1 MSNGGANIDLLFRN
15 GLKDFEVLPPVGV
28 WAKIFPAIRRK
39 QRPFVLLRY
48 AAVIVVILS
57 VSLLA
62 YKWSNEVTITLQ
74 NQNNVLAGEAV
85 KTDNGGTVARFSP
98 IKAKR
103 TSKGIVN
110 GTNELKPVADV
121 IPTEPAQAQSGNFPQ
136 EEYLSNKS
144 TFRPDWNLNFKSS
157 LNRVLKSDYQSTGS
171 KSDTYNILKELPY
184 QQSKDKTGRW
194 SLTALVSPTYYLR
207 PELDNS
213 SVSKQINSSEQSR
226 ISYSGGVS
234 FAYRISRKLSIQSGL
249 YYSSIGNEINGI
261 SSFSGFHSYDYTK
274 GDHNFEVLTSDGLIY
289 TNNADVF
296 LIDNTGN
303 RVQTIYTRDVF
314 DPSKAN
320 LSYVDN
326 TLYQN
331 FSYLEMPVFLRY
343 KLIDRTIDFNVIGGL
358 SYNLLVNNTVNA
370 HVSGNSYSVGKTAGL
385 NPFMVTSSFGMGME
399 YNISD
404 KFSLNLEPT
413 FRYYLNPFSVIQGPR
428 THPYS
433 FGIFSGISYKF

>member
-62 YKWSNEVTITLQ
+62 YKWSSEVTITLQ
-74 NQNNVLAGEAV
+74 NQNPSLANESV
-85 KTDNGGTVARFSP
+85 KTQNSRPSGIGA
-98 IKAKR
+98 IKSGKS
-103 TSKGIVN
+103 SKGIVN
-110 GTNELKPVADV
+110 VTGNQAPIADAILNPPVETQ
-121 IPTEPAQAQSGNFPQ
+121 TENFGEGESANGNNLF
-136 EEYLSNKS
+136 K
-144 TFRPDWNLNFKSS
+144 PDWGFGLKRSLTQVLKFDYKSS
-157 LNRVLKSDYQSTGS
+157 GS
-171 KSDTYNILKELPY
+171 KSVRSDALKEMPY
-184 QQSKDKTGRW
+184 EQTKDKTGRW

-207 PELDNS
+207 PELENS
-213 SVSKQINSSEQSR
+213 NLAKQINSSEQSR

-261 SSFSGFHSYDYTK
+261 SSFSGFRGYDYTK

-289 TNNADVF
+289 TDNADVF
-296 LIDNTGN
+296 LVDNSGN
-303 RVQTIYTRDVF
+303 RVLTKYTRDIF

-343 KLIDRTIDFNVIGGL
+343 KLIDFNVIGGL

-399 YNISD
+399 YSISD

-413 FRYYLNPFSVIQGPR
+413 FRYYLNPFSLIQGPR

>member
-1 MSNGGANIDLLFRN
+1 MDNGGANIDLLFRN
-15 GLKDFEVLPPVGV
+15 GLKDFEVLPPVGI

-39 QRPFVLLRY
+39 QRPLVLLRY
-48 AAVIVVILS
+48 AAVVVVILS

-62 YKWSNEVTITLQ
+62 YKWSNEVTLTLQ
-74 NQNNVLAGEAV
+74 NHYSDLAGEPVNVQDNRSLASNQS
-85 KTDNGGTVARFSP
+85 KTTNKGSKKIFNGKINNSAIADADFIPPDENEIANDSDGTVSLENI
-98 IKAKR
+98 IKPGWRPLNLQKAI
-103 TSKGIVN
+103 TGIT
-110 GTNELKPVADV
+110 G
-121 IPTEPAQAQSGNFPQ
+121 SG
-136 EEYLSNKS
+136 
-144 TFRPDWNLNFKSS
+144 
-157 LNRVLKSDYQSTGS
+157 YQSSAT
-171 KSDTYNILKELPY
+171 KPDTYFDLQEITSEQPKN
-184 QQSKDKTGRW
+184 KTARW

-207 PELDNS
+207 PEVENS
-213 SVSKQINSSEQSR
+213 SMASQINSSEQSR

-249 YYSSIGNEINGI
+249 YYSTIGNEITGI
-261 SSFSGFHSYDYTK
+261 SSFSGFRGYDYTK
-274 GDHNFEVLTSDGLIY
+274 GDHNFEVLTSNGLIY
-289 TNNADVF
+289 TNNSDVF
-296 LIDNTGN
+296 LVDNSGN
-303 RVQTIYTRDVF
+303 RVYTIYTRDVF

-331 FSYLEMPVFLRY
+331 FSYLEMPIFLRY

-370 HVSGNSYSVGKTAGL
+370 HISGNNYSVGKTAGL

-399 YNISD
+399 YSISD
-404 KFSLNLEPT
+404 KFSLSLEPT
-413 FRYYLNPFSVIQGPR
+413 FRYYLNPFSLIQGPR